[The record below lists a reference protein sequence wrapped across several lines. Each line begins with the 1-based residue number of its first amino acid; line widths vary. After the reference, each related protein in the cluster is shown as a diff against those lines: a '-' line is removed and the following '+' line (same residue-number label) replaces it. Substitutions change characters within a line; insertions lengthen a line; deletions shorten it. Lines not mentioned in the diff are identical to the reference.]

1 MEDRL
6 KRILDLVG
14 ACLALA
20 LCLPLCAAVG
30 LGIACAGGG
39 PVLFRQQRIGR
50 HGRPFRILKFRT
62 LPASG
67 GRPGPLGRLL
77 RRTSLD
83 ELPQLWNVLRGE
95 MSLVGP
101 RPQLALHLPPGDS
114 TFARRHDCL
123 PGITGLAQVSGRN
136 LLSWRRRFEL
146 DLEYV
151 TQRSL
156 GLDLAILLRTLPVVL
171 LQIGASA
178 TPAPPAR
185 ACHPAPPLAPPLEE
199 AA

>member
-14 ACLALA
+14 ACLALV
-20 LCLPLCAAVG
+20 LCFPLCAAVG
-30 LGIACAGGG
+30 LGIASSGGG

-62 LPASG
+62 LPTG
-67 GRPGPLGRLL
+67 GGPPGPFGRLL

-101 RPQLALHLPPGDS
+101 RPQLAIHLPSDGS
-114 TFARRHDCL
+114 TFAHRHDCL

-136 LLSWRRRFEL
+136 LISWRRRFEL

-151 TQRSL
+151 SQRSL
-156 GLDLAILLRTLPVVL
+156 WLDLAILLRTLPVVL
-171 LQIGASA
+171 FQTGASSA
-178 TPAPPAR
+178 SAPPAL
-185 ACHPAPPLAPPLEE
+185 ACRPAPPLEE